1 MRQARV
7 SVRKVFCH
15 LRMVL
20 VPSLGKRPE
29 CRDRKHQG
37 LRRGIPLLPHPWDGR
52 FWVTWRAPRR
62 SKSDVVPARP
72 PHSRRPPPLQTHPS
86 APVTHPAALQAL
98 ATTAARAGGP
108 RAARSSPAR
117 TLPVSGP
124 RTTARSS
131 ITRPQVGHAAPMTSK
146 VRHSS
151 VLQGTWR
158 DRPRGALV
166 RRRPTPGGGR
176 RRRGGRGRTARC
188 QRWREARTPAYRTW
202 LVRGGGTSAT
212 SRRAAPPC
220 RVARAHRRAR

>member
-1 MRQARV
+1 LRTLRGRV
-7 SVRKVFCH
+7 GGPGGAPRSGR
-15 LRMVL
+15 
-20 VPSLGKRPE
+20 GRPGQPGRAHRDVE
-29 CRDRKHQG
+29 LPPQWRGGRDRKHQG
-37 LRRGIPLLPHPWDGR
+37 LRRGIPPLPHPWDGR
-52 FWVTWRAPRR
+52 FWVIWRAPRR
-62 SKSDVVPARP
+62 SKSDAVPARV

-98 ATTAARAGGP
+98 AITAARAGGP

-158 DRPRGALV
+158 DRPEVSLR
-166 RRRPTPGGGR
+166 
-176 RRRGGRGRTARC
+176 GRG
-188 QRWREARTPAYRTW
+188 W
-202 LVRGGGTSAT
+202 
-212 SRRAAPPC
+212 
-220 RVARAHRRAR
+220 